1 MTAYPNVP
9 NLPGVPSIPRDPFAQ
24 VTTPDLLTSDSSSVG
39 VASQDPQWG
48 LYKDG
53 SPVIVADSVVS
64 LDYMQEWR
72 VADFPLEGGKFESYD
87 KVATP
92 FESRILFSTGG
103 TEDDRT
109 AFLQAVDDVAG
120 TSDVVNTTLYDVVM
134 PEKVYPNVSVT
145 HYDFSRKADNG
156 VGLLKVL
163 LHCRQVRVT
172 TAPAFSNTKSPSA
185 AATVSNGTEA
195 PHAPTSTQNAAV
207 GVGDQAA
214 TVGAW
219 KVQ

>member
-1 MTAYPNVP
+1 MVE
-9 NLPGVPSIPRDPFAQ
+9 NLYQKINA
-24 VTTPDLLTSDSSSVG
+24 DLTKALKEKDEFRLSVLRM
-39 VASQDPQWG
+39 VKSKI
-48 LYKDG
+48 LYVNARGDLPEAEVVK
-53 SPVIVADSVVS
+53 IVAKYAKELKDSIEEFKKLSHEIAMQVAATDGGGLRPCAGVILGIDPVTLEVMIQPGMPS
-64 LDYMQEWR
+64 LY
-72 VADFPLEGGKFESYD
+72 A
-87 KVATP
+87 
-92 FESRILFSTGG
+92 
-103 TEDDRT
+103 
-109 AFLQAVDDVAG
+109 
-120 TSDVVNTTLYDVVM
+120 VNTTLYDVVM

-185 AATVSNGTEA
+185 ASPISNGTEA

-207 GVGDQAA
+207 GVGDQGV